1 MSLEDGTSSQTRL
14 VTAREGS
21 VAVIPV
27 LNESQNIRSLIESVF
42 ATGRVDHILV
52 VDDGSTDGTLE
63 TLAEVAREYPQL
75 DVEVRHNERGFG
87 TAVLFGFQEC
97 LRRYQFERLIQM
109 DGDLSHD
116 PSEIPHMLD
125 MPADLVLGSRYV
137 WGGRIVNWPLSRR
150 MISIVAN
157 GLARRFLGL
166 SVRDVTT
173 GFRVYSRQ
181 LIETLVREAN
191 CGGYELEVEAVWL
204 AKQHDLRVGETPIR
218 FVERRNG
225 RSKLA
230 TIEEAAKFVQFVLRK
245 SARRLIKRRES

>member
-1 MSLEDGTSSQTRL
+1 MP
-14 VTAREGS
+14 RETS

-27 LNESQNIRSLIESVF
+27 LNEVQNIRSLVESVF

-63 TLAEVAREYPQL
+63 ALATVAQDYPGL
-75 DVEVRHNERGFG
+75 DVHVRRNERGFG

-97 LRRYQFERLIQM
+97 LRRYDFDRLIQM

-116 PSEIPHMLD
+116 PSAIPGMLD

-137 WGGRIVNWPLSRR
+137 GGGRIVNWPLPRR
-150 MISIVAN
+150 IISIIAN

-166 SVRDVTT
+166 PVRDVTT

-181 LIETLVREAN
+181 FIETLVREAN

-204 AKQHDLRVGETPIR
+204 ARQHDLEVRETPIR

-230 TIEEAAKFVQFVLRK
+230 TFEEAAKFVQFVLRK
-245 SARRLIKRRES
+245 SARRLV

>member
-1 MSLEDGTSSQTRL
+1 MSLEKCPVSRTGKIAGER
-14 VTAREGS
+14 S

-27 LNESQNIRSLIESVF
+27 LNESENIRALVESVF
-42 ATGRVDHILV
+42 ATGRVEHILV

-63 TLAEVAREYPQL
+63 TLAAVTKEYPGL
-75 DVEVRHNERGFG
+75 DVHVRHEERGFG

-97 LRRYQFERLIQM
+97 LRRYNFDRLIQM

-116 PSEIPHMLD
+116 PSEIPGMLD
-125 MPADLVLGSRYV
+125 KPADLVLGSRYV
-137 WGGRIVNWPLSRR
+137 RGGRIVNWPLPRR
-150 MISIVAN
+150 IISIIAN

-166 SVRDVTT
+166 PVRDVTT
-173 GFRVYSRQ
+173 GFRVYSRR

-204 AKQHDLRVGETPIR
+204 AMQHDLTVDETPIR

-230 TIEEAAKFVQFVLRK
+230 TFEEAAKFVQFVLRK
-245 SARRLIKRRES
+245 SVGRIV